1 MAYHTDEIRGR
12 DDTPEMPRDAR
23 GVPASRAETM
33 DRDEPMAARS
43 TEDGRDLP
51 GNAVEPHENPN
62 TPPAKVT
69 KEDVSFASSAAS
81 LMGMLL

>member
-1 MAYHTDEIRGR
+1 
-12 DDTPEMPRDAR
+12 
-23 GVPASRAETM
+23 M
-33 DRDEPMAARS
+33 DRGEPMAARS